1 MNKRTPR
8 QVQLAAHAQ
17 VLLKITWNE
26 VVDALSPADRERR
39 LALRRQLHERE
50 ASKPAP
56 PAQAWTV
63 ADNGSP
69 PGTPVL
75 RRGDPKKPGALV
87 APAFPRVLAP
97 LAPRGGW
104 STGFSR
110 SSEDR
115 KPAEAGTP
123 TSPRGEG
130 SKTVPGAPHP
140 RLQLAEWLTQPDH
153 PLTARVIVN
162 RLWQHHFGRG
172 LVDTPNDF
180 GRHGSKP
187 SHPELLDWLA
197 TELVR
202 GGWSLKHLHR
212 LMVLSNTYRQESR
225 VPTTQAAR
233 QRLDPD
239 NRLLSHMNRQRSSA
253 EALRDSVL
261 AVAGTLNRKLGGPW
275 CAFPWSR
282 RFMTSS
288 SPRAIRTAFGPSHR
302 TSASTPGA
310 ASTCSP
316 SATSGSRCWRPSTNR
331 IR

>member
-1 MNKRTPR
+1 M
-8 QVQLAAHAQ
+8 
-17 VLLKITWNE
+17 
-26 VVDALSPADRERR
+26 DALSPADRERR

-87 APAFPRVLAP
+87 VVPRVLAVLPHPP
-97 LAPRGGW
+97 LPRGERGVTVP
-104 STGFSR
+104 S
-110 SSEDR
+110 
-115 KPAEAGTP
+115 P
-123 TSPRGEG
+123 PRGEG
-130 SKTVPGAPHP
+130 SKTVPLPGERERRPASAHP

-212 LMVLSNTYRQESR
+212 LMVLSNTYRQDSR
-225 VPTTQAAR
+225 VP
-233 QRLDPD
+233 
-239 NRLLSHMNRQRSSA
+239 
-253 EALRDSVL
+253 
-261 AVAGTLNRKLGGPW
+261 
-275 CAFPWSR
+275 R
-282 RFMTSS
+282 RRR
-288 SPRAIRTAFGPSHR
+288 PG
-302 TSASTPGA
+302 SASIPTIG
-310 ASTCSP
+310 
-316 SATSGSRCWRPSTNR
+316 CWRA
-331 IR
+331 